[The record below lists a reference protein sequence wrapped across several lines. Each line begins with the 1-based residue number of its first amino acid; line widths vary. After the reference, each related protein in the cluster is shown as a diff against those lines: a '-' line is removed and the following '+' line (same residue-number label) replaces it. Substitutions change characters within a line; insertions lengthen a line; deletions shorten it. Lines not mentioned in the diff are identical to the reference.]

1 MLSQPLFEQLKNLR
15 CPGML
20 EALQEQLAQPGCNEL
35 SFEERLSLLLEREYI
50 LRENRK
56 LSTRLRK
63 AKLKV
68 QACAE
73 DIDYQASRG
82 LSKSVIKKLID
93 CSWIDR
99 KQNLLLTGPTGTG
112 KTWLACALANQACRR
127 GFSALYL
134 RLPRLFQMLELAK
147 GDGTFPKLFASIA
160 KTQLLVL
167 DDWGLTPMNEM
178 HKRDLLEIMDDR
190 HNQSSTIITSQIP
203 VSLWHETINDLTLA
217 DAILDRLIHNAHR
230 IELHGESMRKEY
242 AGKMD
247 GQATFFL

>member
-20 EALQEQLAQPGCNEL
+20 EALQEQLAQPECNTL
-35 SFEERLSLLLEREYI
+35 SFEERLSLLLEREQI

-56 LSTRLRK
+56 LSNRLRK

-82 LSKSVIKKLID
+82 LSKSVMMPLID
-93 CSWIDR
+93 CCWIDR
-99 KQNLLLTGPTGTG
+99 KQNLLLTGSTGTG

-127 GFSALYL
+127 GFTALYL

-147 GDGTFPKLFASIA
+147 GDGSFPKLFSSIA
-160 KTQLLVL
+160 KAQLLVL
-167 DDWGLTPMNEM
+167 DDWGLTPMNETQ
-178 HKRDLLEIMDDR
+178 KRDLLEIMDDR

-203 VSLWHETINDLTLA
+203 VNLWHETINDLTLA

-230 IELHGESMRKEY
+230 IELSGESMRKKYSNRLEKKE
-242 AGKMD
+242 AKG
-247 GQATFFL
+247 